1 MAEVTWITLEHTARS
16 EKTGTVQPSD
26 ALSREEATTLQRSRL
41 FFLDHLRAALVILVV
56 LHHVAVIYGEGTAFY
71 YVDPASQESLTYLFL
86 LVFVLANQ
94 AWFMGALFLLAGYFT
109 PGSYDRKGAGAFL
122 KDRLLRLGIPLML
135 WIFVLG
141 PLTSMGFY
149 LEPNPRIAGPLSW
162 QSFWQAY
169 PYLLGLGPL
178 WFVALLLIFSVGYV
192 AWRLVTGNRIS
203 PAPNQPAKPTMRAI
217 GLFALSLALVSY
229 LFRTI
234 VPLGQS
240 VHLFVDFL
248 DFPTFAYLPQYL
260 SFFIV
265 GVVAARYDWF
275 QTLPRS
281 LGVAGFVSAIVAFIV
296 LFPVA
301 FFGGLQGEF
310 LGNREWQSAIYAL
323 WDSIFAVGMSL
334 AVIPFFRRFF
344 NGQGHFGSFLAR
356 HSYAV
361 YILHS
366 PIIVLVAWT
375 VHGIEL
381 EPLAKFGLVSAIG
394 VSLSFLVAY
403 GVRKVPLASRIL

>member
-1 MAEVTWITLEHTARS
+1 
-16 EKTGTVQPSD
+16 
-26 ALSREEATTLQRSRL
+26 
-41 FFLDHLRAALVILVV
+41 
-56 LHHVAVIYGEGTAFY
+56 
-71 YVDPASQESLTYLFL
+71 
-86 LVFVLANQ
+86 
-94 AWFMGALFLLAGYFT
+94 
-109 PGSYDRKGAGAFL
+109 
-122 KDRLLRLGIPLML
+122 ML

>member
-1 MAEVTWITLEHTARS
+1 MAEVAWITLEHTARS

-26 ALSREEATTLQRSRL
+26 AQSREQATTLQRSRL
-41 FFLDHLRAALVILVV
+41 FFIDHLRAALVILVV

-94 AWFMGALFLLAGYFT
+94 AWFMGTLFLLAGYFT

-122 KDRLLRLGIPLML
+122 KDRLLRLGIPIIL

-162 QSFWQAY
+162 QSFWQTY

-192 AWRLVTGNRIS
+192 AWRLMMGNRATTVSNS
-203 PAPNQPAKPTMRAI
+203 PAQISVRTI
-217 GLFALSLALVSY
+217 GLFALALALVSY

-260 SFFIV
+260 SFFVV
-265 GVVAARYDWF
+265 GVVASRYDWF
-275 QTLPRS
+275 EQIPRS
-281 LGVAGFVSAIVAFIV
+281 QGIIGFVAAMVAMV
-296 LFPVA
+296 LLFPVA
-301 FFGGLQGEF
+301 FFGGLPDKF
-310 LGNREWQSAIYAL
+310 LGNGHWQSALYTL
-323 WDSIFAVGMSL
+323 WDSMLAVGLCL

-366 PIIVLVAWT
+366 PIIVLVAWA
-375 VHGIEL
+375 VQGIDV
-381 EPLAKFGLVSAIG
+381 EPWLKFGIVAAIG

-403 GVRKVPLASRIL
+403 GVRKVPYASRIL

>member
-1 MAEVTWITLEHTARS
+1 MAEGAFTTREGSPASKNLVTMQPFTAQQRAETITVKTA
-16 EKTGTVQPSD
+16 
-26 ALSREEATTLQRSRL
+26 RL
-41 FFLDHLRAALVILVV
+41 FFVDHLRAALVILVV

-71 YVDPASQESLTYLFL
+71 YVDLPNQETLTYLLL

-109 PGSYDRKGAGAFL
+109 PGSYERKGAGAFL
-122 KDRLLRLGIPLML
+122 KDRLLRLGIPLVL
-135 WIFVLG
+135 WLFVLG
-141 PLTSMGFY
+141 PLTSIGLY
-149 LEPNPRIAGPLSW
+149 LEPHPRIAEPLTWSHYR
-162 QSFWQAY
+162 QAY

-178 WFVALLLIFSVGYV
+178 WFVALLLMFSVGYV
-192 AWRLVTGNRIS
+192 AWRLMTGNRTATVPS
-203 PAPNQPAKPTMRAI
+203 QPAQPSMRAI
-217 GLFALSLALVSY
+217 GLFALTLALLSY
-229 LFRTI
+229 LFRFI

-265 GVVAARYDWF
+265 GVVAARYNWF

-281 LGVAGFVSAIVAFIV
+281 LGVAGFVAAMAAMVL
-296 LFPVA
+296 LFPIA

-310 LGNREWQSAIYAL
+310 LGNGQWQSAVYAL
-323 WDSIFAVGMSL
+323 WDSIFAVGMCL

-344 NGQGHFGSFLAR
+344 HRQGRFGHFLAQQ
-356 HSYAV
+356 SYAV

-366 PIIVLVAWT
+366 PIIVLVA
-375 VHGIEL
+375 VALRNVEL
-381 EPLAKFGLVSAIG
+381 EQMAKFGLVSAIG
-394 VSLSFLVAY
+394 VPLSFLVAY
-403 GVRKVPLASRIL
+403 VVRKVPFAARIL